1 MKNND
6 YIHFIGPQLITLMA
20 LEFGIDVDELKS
32 VGGWSDED
40 LKLSYKAVDLRQFL
54 AIISPITNR
63 MPPERGLERLIGL
76 TPAVD
81 RQIGYLSASLCEN
94 VGSMLSHMESYFR
107 FITLHRPQIIN
118 SDDGVTFKLA
128 TFAGTPNSLKMSV
141 SRMLFCLLVMRH
153 SVNGPLNPVA
163 ATFNFDIDTEPFL
176 SNFLG
181 IQPTAGPYNS
191 LTFSHADLHRPLVSF
206 DDELYQLMCNEPDRR
221 LVGLNRAVKTTS
233 IVASIIEG
241 RFGYVSPV
249 LGECASVL
257 GLSPRSLQRAL
268 KDENTCFACV
278 LDDVRRDGVIDC
290 LAQGQMSKSQI
301 AFHIGLRDTNSLYR
315 LMRK

>member
-54 AIISPITNR
+54 AIISSITNG
-63 MPPERGLERLIGL
+63 MPPERGLERLVGL
-76 TPAVD
+76 APVVD

-141 SRMLFCLLVMRH
+141 SRMLSCLLAMRR

-181 IQPTAGPYNS
+181 IQPAAGPYN
-191 LTFSHADLHRPLVSF
+191 
-206 DDELYQLMCNEPDRR
+206 
-221 LVGLNRAVKTTS
+221 
-233 IVASIIEG
+233 
-241 RFGYVSPV
+241 
-249 LGECASVL
+249 
-257 GLSPRSLQRAL
+257 
-268 KDENTCFACV
+268 
-278 LDDVRRDGVIDC
+278 
-290 LAQGQMSKSQI
+290 
-301 AFHIGLRDTNSLYR
+301 
-315 LMRK
+315 